1 MAEETPDK
9 QYYRIGEVA
18 RITSLKPS
26 VLRFWEAEFKE
37 LRPPKSRT
45 GQRLY
50 TRTDIEL
57 LLEIKR
63 LLYGE
68 KLTIDGARKRLATS
82 KGHGQAGP
90 PPRQDQ
96 ALEEIL
102 HSVKCELE
110 LLKKQLQ

>member
-9 QYYRIGEVA
+9 QYYRIGEVS